1 MTNAIMYGIFI
12 FLIYVLLSLPFHL
25 MDSVDPEILN
35 NISTNVTLNILFFVI
50 FLVFAFS
57 FFGYYELTLT
67 ASWGDKM
74 DSKATTVG
82 VFIGVIFILL
92 TLYIFSLSCYDTVY
106 VC

>member
-1 MTNAIMYGIFI
+1 MIPLTVSFFTKSADNRRKGMTNAIMYGIFI

-57 FFGYYELTLT
+57 FFGYRSEEHTSELQSRGHL
-67 ASWGDKM
+67 
-74 DSKATTVG
+74 VCR
-82 VFIGVIFILL
+82 LL
-92 TLYIFSLSCYDTVY
+92 LE
-106 VC
+106 